1 MNVYIETVT
10 GTYKV
15 HLYWNREENK
25 QAMEVCLMLAM
36 PLNWPLLII
45 VLLVEQTGVP
55 GENHKP
61 NVSNW

>member
-1 MNVYIETVT
+1 
-10 GTYKV
+10 
-15 HLYWNREENK
+15 
-25 QAMEVCLMLAM
+25 MLAM

-61 NVSNW
+61 NVSN